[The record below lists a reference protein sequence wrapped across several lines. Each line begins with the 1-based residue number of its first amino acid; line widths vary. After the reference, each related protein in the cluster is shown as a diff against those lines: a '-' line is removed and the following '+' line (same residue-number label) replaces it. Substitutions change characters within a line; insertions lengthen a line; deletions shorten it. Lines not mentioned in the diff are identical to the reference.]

1 MQCAGIALSM
11 RTKCPYD
18 SDNMSKTELQRCLSR
33 LGLSD
38 NEAALLLSVD
48 PRTVRR
54 WRTKPEEIPG
64 PAEQALLAWVRLD
77 ERGLAWR
84 PNSLAI
90 GEHDPAD
97 IAREV
102 VAFRN
107 HAIELDSLLTRVK
120 ARGGPAAPWIV
131 DLEKRRAD
139 LGALS
144 ITFYGAANGSFSPQ
158 SYSRRDIEPDLQRDW
173 HLIEDGLATVAA
185 AIAKAG
191 PHWSEGAPSSAN
203 GRTKTKR
210 RR

>member
-1 MQCAGIALSM
+1 
-11 RTKCPYD
+11 
-18 SDNMSKTELQRCLSR
+18 MSKIELQRCLSR

-38 NEAALLLSVD
+38 TEAALLLSVD

-64 PAEQALLAWVRLD
+64 PAEQALRAWVRLD

-84 PNSLAI
+84 PDGLAI
-90 GEHDPAD
+90 GERDPAD
-97 IAREV
+97 LAREV
-102 VAFRN
+102 VLHRN
-107 HAIELDSLLTRVK
+107 HAIELDSLLTRVQ

-131 DLEKRRAD
+131 SLERRRAD

-144 ITFYGAANGSFSPQ
+144 ITFYAAANGSFSPQ
-158 SYSRRDIEPDLQRDW
+158 SYTRRDIEPDLRRDW

-191 PHWSEGAPSSAN
+191 PHWSETVLPSAPSQNKA
-203 GRTKTKR
+203 KR
-210 RR
+210 RSR